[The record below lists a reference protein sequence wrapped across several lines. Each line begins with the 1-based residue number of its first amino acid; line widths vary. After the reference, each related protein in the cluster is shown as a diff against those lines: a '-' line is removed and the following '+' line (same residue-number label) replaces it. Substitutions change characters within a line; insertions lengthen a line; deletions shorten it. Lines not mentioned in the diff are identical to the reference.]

1 MRNLTHAVAA
11 TAADTESRV
20 PRDVVKQVSLCG
32 VVVFALAASASAAFA
47 QAAQTTITLNATVV
61 EIHCTAE
68 QRLRIRACAPAV
80 ASVAREPAK
89 TLTRVPVRDARG
101 AAPLMRYELRQ
112 DAARLVLVKT
122 LLY

>member
-1 MRNLTHAVAA
+1 MRNHTHAVAA

-20 PRDVVKQVSLCG
+20 PRDVVRQVSLC
-32 VVVFALAASASAAFA
+32 VVMCALAASASAASA
-47 QAAQTTITLNATVV
+47 QAAQTTITVNATVV

-80 ASVAREPAK
+80 ASIAREPAK

-101 AAPLMRYELRQ
+101 AATLMRYELRQ
-112 DAARLVLVKT
+112 DAARMVLVKT